1 MWIQRKFETENDFFK
16 QGKVNM
22 IYGPRRA
29 GKTALIEK
37 ILKDKADKLFIGSG
51 DDQILRTSLNS
62 ENRDYLI
69 SLFHS
74 YDIIFIDEAQ
84 KISGIGSSLKIL
96 IDNMPEKTIIASGS
110 SSFKLSG
117 QVGEPLTGRN
127 KTRLLYPISID
138 EWSNNFGGIDVIQ
151 KLESFLIFG
160 MYPEILNLIGRDE
173 KIEYLNELR
182 NSYILKDILEIE
194 NLKYTNKL
202 FDLLRL
208 LSYQIG
214 NDVSLSELSRNL
226 EIAKQTVE
234 KYLNLL
240 EQAFVIVKL
249 PGFSKNLRKEINK
262 TNRYYF
268 VDNGIRNSVINN
280 YNEIGFRDDIG
291 RLWENFI
298 ISERIKFQNNNHIY
312 SNNFFWRTYDKK
324 EIDLVEER
332 DGKLYG
338 FEFKWKA
345 QKNTSSKTWLKT
357 YPNAEFEIINREN
370 FITWLT

>member
-1 MWIQRKFETENDFFK
+1 M
-16 QGKVNM
+16 
-22 IYGPRRA
+22 
-29 GKTALIEK
+29 
-37 ILKDKADKLFIGSG
+37 
-51 DDQILRTSLNS
+51 
-62 ENRDYLI
+62 
-69 SLFHS
+69 
-74 YDIIFIDEAQ
+74 
-84 KISGIGSSLKIL
+84 
-96 IDNMPEKTIIASGS
+96 
-110 SSFKLSG
+110 
-117 QVGEPLTGRN
+117 
-127 KTRLLYPISID
+127 YPISID

-160 MYPEILNLIGRDE
+160 MYPETLNLIGRDE

-370 FITWLT
+370 FITWSHE